1 MEEIK
6 IFYGKNKIKIPKDSN
21 FLMLKEKIL
30 KKDKR
35 LVKHFIYE
43 NEKINDNLLI
53 INYPIFNVVIDKN
66 DFCEFKKGQFRCK
79 KCRKYLKLS
88 NFTCQHYNFCR
99 AYYNFKKKE
108 SIYEILEGG
117 YEEEESQKRDFLDE
131 EESQKGDFC
140 YAKDEIAH
148 SSFKND
154 DDYEL
159 INKILNKYDERNK
172 KIKINKI
179 NRILLNN
186 KVKEKKQILYFPVK
200 IEEQPNKEFME
211 NGMINYNEK
220 EEKTGINK

>member
-6 IFYGKNKIKIPKDSN
+6 IFYGKSKIKIPKDSN

-35 LVKHFIYE
+35 LVKYFTYE

-79 KCRKYLKLS
+79 KCRKYLKIS

-99 AYYNFKKKE
+99 TYYNFKKKE

-117 YEEEESQKRDFLDE
+117 YEDEESQKRDFLDE
-131 EESQKGDFC
+131 EEESQKGGFFNTN
-140 YAKDEIAH
+140 DEISH
-148 SSFKND
+148 SSYKNV
-154 DDYEL
+154 DDYES

-172 KIKINKI
+172 KLKINKI
-179 NRILLNN
+179 NKILLN
-186 KVKEKKQILYFPVK
+186 KEKNQILYFPIK
-200 IEEQPNKEFME
+200 AEKEFME
-211 NGMINYNEK
+211 NGMINYK